1 MSRLRG
7 HHLICLNFFK
17 GEGYSREFSENIWG
31 ILENEKIQVV
41 FGADDVCIKCPYL
54 KNGLCVYSEKAEE
67 SVTELD
73 QMAYRLLDVYPG
85 DTVRWDEIKR
95 KIPRIMKKWKD
106 FACADCDW
114 KNVCESNEEWKSY

>member
-17 GEGYSREFSENIWG
+17 GEGYSREFSENIWE
-31 ILENEKIQVV
+31 ILEKEKIQVV

-54 KNGLCVYSEKAEE
+54 KDGLCVYSEKAEE
-67 SVTELD
+67 GVTELD

-85 DTVRWDEIKR
+85 DTVSWDEIKR
-95 KIPRIMKKWKD
+95 KIPQIMKRWKD
-106 FACADCDW
+106 FACTDCDW
-114 KNVCESNEEWKSY
+114 KDVCESDEEWKSY